1 MMNRRSFLVGACCA
15 LHAWPAEAHR
25 RRPSALR
32 FFCSTPNV
40 EDSVSSEQA
49 APTINGFPML
59 GASYK
64 PGTLWRFD
72 QGATPNTGKITL
84 NVKFVHGRGYG
95 TRRQRAM
102 VQRYAQDWTRNT
114 PLGKVLAFNFD
125 QRAEVSHVRVALGLT
140 PGDNESLVG
149 TEAIAPTAKPDQSTM
164 KIGDIRADV
173 IRHEFGHVLGL
184 RHEHQNPHARIPWNR
199 DAVYDILGAS
209 PYNWSREKI
218 DSNLLHVYRGSACP
232 GQSTWDPH
240 SIMMYQLW
248 PEFLDSSLSTDSLL
262 YRELTGG
269 NKLISRRDRECVERL
284 YGVRA

>member
-1 MMNRRSFLVGACCA
+1 MNRRSFLVGACCA

-25 RRPSALR
+25 RRRPLPGF

-40 EDSVSSEQA
+40 EDSDSGEQVA
-49 APTINGFPML
+49 KPEYGFMMV

-64 PGTLWRFD
+64 PGTLWRLD

-95 TRRQRAM
+95 TRLGRAM
-102 VQRYAQDWTRNT
+102 VRRYAQDWTRNT
-114 PLGKVLAFNFD
+114 PLGRVLAFNFD

-149 TEAIAPTAKPDQSTM
+149 TEAIAPTVKPDESTM
-164 KIGDIRADV
+164 RIGDVRADV

-199 DAVYDILGAS
+199 DAVYNILGS
-209 PYNWSREKI
+209 PPYNWSREKI
-218 DSNLLHVYRGSACP
+218 DSNLLHIYKGSACP

-248 PEFLDSSLSTDSLL
+248 PEFLDSRLSTHSLL
-262 YRELTGG
+262 YRELTQG
-269 NKLISRRDRECVERL
+269 NKVISLRDRECVERL
-284 YGVRA
+284 YRVRA